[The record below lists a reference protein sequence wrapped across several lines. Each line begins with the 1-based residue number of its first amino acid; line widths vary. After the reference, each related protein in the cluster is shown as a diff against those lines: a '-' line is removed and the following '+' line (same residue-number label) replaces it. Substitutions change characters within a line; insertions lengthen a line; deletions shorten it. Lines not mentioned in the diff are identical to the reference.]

1 MSSIPSGATK
11 ILKTTQCRKKIEE
24 VDAVKTVEMTTKDL
38 ECDINLVGKAVVV
51 FERIDSN
58 FERSFAM
65 DNKCYPTAL
74 HAADKVFYKGRVTQ
88 SLWQTALFSYFKKLL
103 QPPHHCDQSAA
114 IKM

>member
-1 MSSIPSGATK
+1 MESTPG
-11 ILKTTQCRKKIEE
+11 E
-24 VDAVKTVEMTTKDL
+24 DALETVEMTTKDL
-38 ECDINLVGKAVVV
+38 ECDIKLVGKAVVV